1 VTAALL
7 VLLGLSA
14 PLRAPDLQVEAVT
27 TAGVAL
33 PELADAVARAL
44 VVSGTRVVL
53 RGPSSEPCPY
63 CAKVAVIE
71 AGQGNCRVEV
81 KQERHTASAAL
92 HFPAGS
98 PLFDRARAIAIQAR
112 LLVTWE
118 TSPDA
123 RAKETAARLATRKS
137 ERKVLLE
144 QPISEP
150 QVASDDLAPI
160 KESELVPG
168 PQPEPVAL
176 RIPDPHPPV
185 VPERRVDSPLVG
197 PVTYVER
204 AGAKPVDGVETPK
217 AEAARASPRR
227 GPPVE
232 VASVSLEPRKKQ
244 WPWIPTVVGAGAA
257 VAAGICAVVA
267 RDRYNGLSDKSQ
279 PYQTARALRSEG
291 QNWQVASIV
300 LAGVAVAGVTTG
312 LIGFV
317 TRSSER
323 SSTGLV
329 ATPVPGG
336 GMIALEGDL
345 P

>member
-27 TAGVAL
+27 TAGADL

-44 VVSGTRVVL
+44 VASGARVLL
-53 RGPSSEPCPY
+53 RGPSSGPCPY

-71 AGQGNCRVEV
+71 TGQGSCRVEV

-118 TSPDA
+118 TSQET
-123 RAKETAARLATRKS
+123 RAKATVARSPGRKS
-137 ERKVLLE
+137 EREIPMEPSLPETKVATVEPEPLPALE
-144 QPISEP
+144 P
-150 QVASDDLAPI
+150 
-160 KESELVPG
+160 ESLPG
-168 PQPEPVAL
+168 PRLDPVAVQVVA
-176 RIPDPHPPV
+176 PPP
-185 VPERRVDSPLVG
+185 VPERRPDTALAG
-197 PVTYVER
+197 PVTYVDR
-204 AGAKPVDGVETPK
+204 VRAKPIDR
-217 AEAARASPRR
+217 AEATKPNPAQARPER

-257 VAAGICAVVA
+257 VAAGTCALVA

-300 LAGVAVAGVTTG
+300 LAGVAVAGLTTG

-317 TRSSER
+317 TRSSRR

-329 ATPVPGG
+329 VTPVPGG
-336 GMIALEGDL
+336 GMIALAGDL